1 MTTAQALI
9 DRARRVGVAGAL
21 CLFEPKA
28 QIGDPLRLAGL
39 DRSLDLRPNVGHRTS
54 VWRID
59 EVTITYRSA
68 STAAD
73 DALYL
78 ATEQPAVFFDG
89 FATQPLPAARALA
102 CVAQVAAT
110 RFYEPAS
117 MIAARIRAADPV
129 VTAEPDRLRFE
140 SFSRC
145 AGVHARL
152 DLTEDGLDVRT
163 SAPGT
168 TNVDFNPPVRE
179 ALAKIT
185 RRDPLRLTVGSDAV
199 GVHTLDESI
208 IERRVPLPERWVKGF
223 GEVQVAVMRMAPVL
237 ELDHVA
243 ARRFLDGLPAGKST
257 VWVVGR
263 DLRIARS
270 WQPGAVCLAGT
281 SRLRILRPLARYATS
296 LRAFSDP
303 EAQDATAVAWVLG
316 LPGGR
321 ISVTLSPDT
330 SRGFSGEGGM
340 LLDLVSTVP
349 PTDSST
355 ELPTDA
361 AGLTWLGLQGRIGFD
376 AADQACFWR
385 HLPYPEEALR
395 AEPPRL
401 RDARALVSEVRPDA
415 DGGWLV
421 QSGTSAYRVQLEP
434 AGFRCTCPWIA
445 KHGTARGPCKHVLAA
460 AIVAHDKASV

>member
-1 MTTAQALI
+1 
-9 DRARRVGVAGAL
+9 V
-21 CLFEPKA
+21 
-28 QIGDPLRLAGL
+28 
-39 DRSLDLRPNVGHRTS
+39 
-54 VWRID
+54 ID
-59 EVTITYRSA
+59 EVTVTYRSA
-68 STAAD
+68 STVAD
-73 DALYL
+73 DAVYL
-78 ATEQPAVFFDG
+78 ATERPALFFDG
-89 FATQPLPAARALA
+89 FATHPLPTARALA
-102 CVAQVAAT
+102 CVAEVAAT

-129 VTAEPDRLRFE
+129 VTAEPNRLRFE

-145 AGVHARL
+145 AGVHARF
-152 DLTEDGLDVRT
+152 DLTEDGLDVRA

-168 TNVDFNPPVRE
+168 TNVDFNPPARA

-185 RRDPLRLTVGSDAV
+185 RRDPLRLTVGADAV
-199 GVHTLDESI
+199 GVHTLEGTVV
-208 IERRVPLPERWVKGF
+208 ERRVPLPERWVKGF

-257 VWVVGR
+257 VWALGPS
-263 DLRIARS
+263 LRITRS

-303 EAQDATAVAWVLG
+303 DASDATAVAWVLG

-321 ISVTLSPDT
+321 ITVTLSPDA

-340 LLDLVSTVP
+340 LLDLVSAP
-349 PTDSST
+349 PEIGSST
-355 ELPTDA
+355 ELPADA
-361 AGLTWLGLQGRIGFD
+361 ATLTWLGLQGRIGYD

-385 HLPYPEEALR
+385 HLPYPDEALR
-395 AEPPRL
+395 ADPPRL
-401 RDARALVSEVRPDA
+401 RDARALVSGVRSHP

-421 QSGTSAYRVQLEP
+421 ESGTSGYRVQIDA
-434 AGFRCTCPWIA
+434 AGFRCTCPWVA
-445 KHGTARGPCKHVLAA
+445 RHGTSRGPCKHVLAA
-460 AIVAHDKASV
+460 AIVARATTSGERSRPAGA